1 MAVKQVFE
9 TYVYAYLL
17 SSSAIPPFVLG
28 RICQSKGKG
37 MVGASLLAIQATR
50 AGPPPQWIE
59 FGLGRLS
66 VQQIELQVF
75 SHGLCRR
82 RFKFWHTP
90 QAGRGQTLGQGG
102 EVLFQA

>member
-28 RICQSKGKG
+28 RICQAKGNA

-50 AGPPPQWIE
+50 TVCQTEPMPSRAGPLPQ
-59 FGLGRLS
+59 
-66 VQQIELQVF
+66 
-75 SHGLCRR
+75 
-82 RFKFWHTP
+82 
-90 QAGRGQTLGQGG
+90 
-102 EVLFQA
+102 